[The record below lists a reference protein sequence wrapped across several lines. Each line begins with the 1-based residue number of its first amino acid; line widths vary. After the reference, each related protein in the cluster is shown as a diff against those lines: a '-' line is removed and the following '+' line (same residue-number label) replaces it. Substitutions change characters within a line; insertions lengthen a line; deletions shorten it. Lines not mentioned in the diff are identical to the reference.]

1 MVPDHVLVE
10 QAADGVL
17 HPKADVPHLKKAG
30 DDRRQNAG
38 GQQKPHAYLR
48 PDKPVDDVVYLR
60 YPVEKLL
67 HTVHPSAKNSK
78 KTESRLYAAPR
89 KFRKDLREKKHSRL
103 PISIRPFA

>member
-1 MVPDHVLVE
+1 MLFRSAGADGRRQSRTQCLKGRDCRFVLVVPDHVLVE

-60 YPVEKLL
+60 YHGK
-67 HTVHPSAKNSK
+67 
-78 KTESRLYAAPR
+78 
-89 KFRKDLREKKHSRL
+89 
-103 PISIRPFA
+103 